1 MELRLGLS
9 AVLVVTFL
17 TVVFSPIRGHAHGVN
32 VFAWVEGRT
41 VHTES
46 KFSGGKR
53 VNGGIVEV
61 HATTGGKLLEGKTD
75 GQGRFSFD
83 LPEGFKDSGAG
94 LRIVLNAGM
103 GHQDEW
109 LVGPEELGAI
119 GGPDAAHAPPA
130 APVATGGPSPA
141 APPSGD
147 AVSSTEHLHL
157 LEQTLDRKLA
167 PLMQR
172 LNALEDRGP
181 RLSEIVGGIGYIV
194 GLIGVALFFQSRRR

>member
-1 MELRLGLS
+1 MELRLGLC
-9 AVLVVTFL
+9 AVLALTIL
-17 TVVFSPIRGHAHGVN
+17 TVALSPIPSHAHGVN

-53 VNGGIVEV
+53 VSGGTIEV
-61 HATTGGKLLEGKTD
+61 HASTGGKLLDGTTD

-83 LPEGFKDSGAG
+83 LPEGFKEAGAG

-103 GHQDEW
+103 GHKDEW
-109 LVGPEELGAI
+109 LVGPEELGA
-119 GGPDAAHAPPA
+119 AAEPAAGNAPPA
-130 APVATGGPSPA
+130 ASVVSTEAAT
-141 APPSGD
+141 D
-147 AVSSTEHLHL
+147 ARANPTFSTEHLHL

-172 LNALEDRGP
+172 LNALQDRGP
-181 RLSEIVGGIGYIV
+181 RLSEILGGIGYIV